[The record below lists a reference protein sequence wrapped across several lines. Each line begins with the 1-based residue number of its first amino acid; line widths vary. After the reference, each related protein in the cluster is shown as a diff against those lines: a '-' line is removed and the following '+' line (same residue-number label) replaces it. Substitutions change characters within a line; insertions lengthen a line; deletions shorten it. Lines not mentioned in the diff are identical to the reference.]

1 MKYLVNKNGQFRT
14 SYHKIHKENCSKKPK
29 KEKKRKE
36 KIRKENTIFLGD
48 CMCSLEA
55 KSRAKEYFADVTG
68 CKHCCKEIFF
78 QKQK

>member
-29 KEKKRKE
+29 KE
-36 KIRKENTIFLGD
+36 NTIFLGD

-68 CKHCCKEIFF
+68 GKHCCKEIFF